1 MNEEDKKAFL
11 DDFKKTDIEKKL
23 DMWFYALDQEGL
35 WEELLA
41 EMSMIAQMQNPNKGK
56 MVEEE

>member
-11 DDFKKTDIEKKL
+11 DDFKKADMGKKL

-41 EMSMIAQMQNPNKGK
+41 EMSMIAQMQNPMKGK
-56 MVEEE
+56 MEEEE